1 MVDTTTNRRA
11 SVTVVGGPTTVIE
24 IGGIRFLTDPTFDEP
39 RDYEMPGGSSLTKT
53 QPAPYGPDTVR
64 PLDVVLL
71 SHDEHPDNLD
81 EAGRGLLAD
90 VPLVLTTESGAD
102 RLGGD
107 TRGLAPWATVD
118 VPLPDGGSI
127 TVTAVPARHGPEG
140 CEPVTGDVIGFVL
153 SGDGLPTVYVSGDNA
168 SLDLVRDIAGR
179 VGTVDTAVIF
189 AGAVRNPELFDGAL
203 LTLDSAGAAQAA
215 VELGAPHVVVAHTD
229 SWAHFTESWD
239 DVVAAF
245 SAAGIVDRL
254 QQR

>member
-1 MVDTTTNRRA
+1 MTDTTTEQTA

-24 IGGIRFLTDPTFDEP
+24 LGGVRLITDPTFDDP
-39 RDYEMPGGSSLTKT
+39 KDYVLPNGVTLTKT
-53 QPAPYGPDTVR
+53 APAPVGPAEVA

-71 SHDEHPDNLD
+71 SHDQHADNLD
-81 EAGRGLLAD
+81 DAGRALLTD
-90 VPLVLTTESGAD
+90 VPRVLTTESGAA
-102 RLGGD
+102 RLGGEV
-107 TRGLAPWATVD
+107 RGLAPWATVD
-118 VPLPDGGSI
+118 VPRPDGGSI

-140 CEPVTGDVIGFVL
+140 CEPVTGDVVGFVL

-168 SLDLVRDIAGR
+168 SLDLVREIAAR

-239 DVVAAF
+239 DVVTVF
-245 SAAGIVDRL
+245 GAAGIIDRL